1 MSPGAVQA
9 QMDNIQEF
17 FAAFE
22 QFTASGDASGHDR
35 FFASPFMSASADGV
49 RVLTPEQLA
58 AVAPRMRA
66 MLDKHGRRGVALVSV
81 QEQQL
86 DAHYVLATADWQW
99 HFEPE
104 GGDAFDLRLAS
115 THILYRSAQ
124 GLRIVFYRSGDVVQ
138 ELRNRGL
145 IG

>member
-1 MSPGAVQA
+1 MR
-9 QMDNIQEF
+9 MDNIQAF

-22 QFTASGDASGHDR
+22 RFTASADASGYDR

-66 MLDKHGRRGVALVSV
+66 MLDKHGRRSVALVGV
-81 QEQQL
+81 QERQL
-86 DAHYVLATADWQW
+86 DANYVLAIADWQW

-104 GGDAFDLRLAS
+104 GAAAFDVTLAS
-115 THILYRSAQ
+115 THILHKSAD

-138 ELRNRGL
+138 ELRSRGL
-145 IG
+145 IS

>member
-1 MSPGAVQA
+1 
-9 QMDNIQEF
+9 MDNIQEF

-58 AVAPRMRA
+58 AVAPRMRG
-66 MLDKHGRRGVALVSV
+66 MLDKHGRRGVTLAGV
-81 QEQQL
+81 QEQQI
-86 DAHYVLATADWQW
+86 DAHYVLAATDWQW

-104 GGDAFDLRLAS
+104 GAAAFDVTLAS
-115 THILYRSAQ
+115 THILHKSAQ
-124 GLRIVFYRSGDVVQ
+124 GLRIVFYRSGDVIQ

-145 IG
+145 IS

>member
-1 MSPGAVQA
+1 ME
-9 QMDNIQEF
+9 NIQEF

-22 QFTASGDASGHDR
+22 RFTASGDGSGNEQ

-49 RVLTPEQLA
+49 RMLTPEQLA

-66 MLDKHGRRGVALVSV
+66 MLDKHGRRAVALVGV

-86 DAHYVLATADWQW
+86 DAHYVLATTDWQW

-104 GGDAFDLRLAS
+104 GGDAFDLRLTS
-115 THILYRSAQ
+115 THILHKSAQ
-124 GLRIVFYRSGDVVQ
+124 GLRIVFYRSGDIVQ
-138 ELRNRGL
+138 ELRSRGL
-145 IG
+145 IS